1 MELDKTA
8 ITITHRSTMELID
21 ISLIVMR
28 RYWKSLL
35 AISLPAVLPIA
46 LLNFILLWPLTYYD
60 TLVMATREYSTPQAY
75 QFRYLCIM
83 SGLVFL
89 ESPLVLAG
97 VTYFIGRAVFIEE
110 PSIREVFSAV
120 WTRASAL
127 LYIVG
132 FWRLSLSAWVIA
144 VVLAFNPIF
153 DPWLEGFIFAF
164 CVVGFAYCLRGL
176 RPFAAEILLLERCP
190 IFLKKDDVQKLSFRQ
205 RSNWLHSAISSDLLG
220 VHVGISIV
228 ALLTTSALSLG
239 FIFLIGVLVGVWR
252 WGFWLDQILFP
263 LVLWC
268 IAIWTTV
275 IRFLLYMN
283 SRIRLEGWEVE
294 LKLKAEA
301 LRIEEAAQNVL
312 Q

>member
-8 ITITHRSTMELID
+8 ITITHRSTIDLID
-21 ISLIVMR
+21 ISLIVIR

-35 AISLPAVLPIA
+35 AIALPAILPVAIVNF
-46 LLNFILLWPLTYYD
+46 LLLMPLTKYD
-60 TLVMATREYSTPQAY
+60 TLVMATRDYATTDAY
-75 QFRYLCIM
+75 QFRYLCVM

-110 PSIREVFSAV
+110 PSIKEVFLAV

-132 FWRLSLSAWVIA
+132 FWRLSLAAWGMAI
-144 VVLAFNPIF
+144 VLTLNPLF
-153 DPWLEGFIFAF
+153 DPWLEVFIFGF
-164 CVVGFAYCLRGL
+164 CVLGCAYCLRGL

-190 IFLKKDDVQKLSFRQ
+190 VFLGKNEVQKLSFRQ

-220 VHVGISIV
+220 VHIGISFV
-228 ALLTTSALSLG
+228 AVMTTVALSLG
-239 FIFLIGVLVGVWR
+239 FIFLVGVLVGIWQ
-252 WGFWLDQILFP
+252 WGFWLDQILYP
-263 LVLWC
+263 IVLWC

-301 LRIEEAAQNVL
+301 LRIEEATQHAL